1 MSVCKRAR
9 EKERE
14 RERRC
19 INPGIRQQQHQ
30 QQAGL
35 RHLLFPIFITAR
47 PSSFI
52 RDPVGRKRTRED
64 TGRTRRPQPLFAKD
78 YFFLDGLVLDKPGA
92 ENTDTSVRLSTSWP
106 SLLFFFLHP
115 HCIGNYA
122 AMGTLGVSRGAPL
135 LFLWMIALLF
145 LFMWDLDAQAAV
157 ETKPFYIWQT
167 GMPLVILC
175 KVGVF
180 SRC

>member
-1 MSVCKRAR
+1 M
-9 EKERE
+9 
-14 RERRC
+14 
-19 INPGIRQQQHQ
+19 
-30 QQAGL
+30 
-35 RHLLFPIFITAR
+35 
-47 PSSFI
+47 
-52 RDPVGRKRTRED
+52 
-64 TGRTRRPQPLFAKD
+64 
-78 YFFLDGLVLDKPGA
+78 DGLVLDKPGA

-106 SLLFFFLHP
+106 SLLFFFFLPP

-122 AMGTLGVSRGAPL
+122 AMGTLGVSRGPPL

-180 SRC
+180 WRCWEVFSESNALILSQSHRSASMHMFKRTAKKICRTYVWFLFYCSLLLVYWSYLQINTTIFKRKVSFLCYFSCKDACSEG